1 VGPYLV
7 RFLLA
12 RGYEVFG
19 AFRKKDW
26 EREGEGEGK
35 VCQDFFGG
43 DPGPGNFH
51 PVFLDVTDAGSVRK
65 ALEAARPDE
74 IYHLAA
80 VSVTTGISPE
90 VYYRVNFQGTFH
102 LFRQVK
108 EVVPEARVLYVGTA
122 NAYGVVKA
130 EDLPVKEDRPL
141 CPNNHYAASKAA
153 AEDLA
158 CACAAEGLRVVCAR
172 PFNHTGPGQTTDF
185 VCSRLGREIAAIA
198 LGRKEPVVVAGN
210 LDSARDFTDVR
221 DVVEAYWLLLQRGRT
236 GEIYNVCSQKAYTVR
251 EIIEI
256 LMKKAGIAAAVDSS
270 SAFRRKSDIPVLLGS
285 REKISR
291 ETGWEP
297 KIAFE
302 ETLNDVLDYWLQV
315 LKIEK
320 ARGGI
325 F

>member
-1 VGPYLV
+1 MRALVTGAGGFVGPYLV
-7 RFLLA
+7 RFLLF

-19 AFRKKDW
+19 AFHKKDW
-26 EREGEGEGK
+26 ESGK
-35 VCQDFFGG
+35 SKDNFGN
-43 DPGPGNFH
+43 DPGPGSFH
-51 PVFLDVTDAGSVRK
+51 PVFLDVTDVDSVRNV
-65 ALEAARPDE
+65 LERARPDE

-102 LFRQVK
+102 LFRAGK
-108 EVVPEARVLYVGTA
+108 EIVPEARVLYVGTA

-153 AEDLA
+153 AENLA
-158 CACAAEGLRVVCAR
+158 CAYAAEGLRVVRAR

-185 VCSRLGREIAAIA
+185 VCSRLAREIAAIA

-221 DVVEAYWLLLQRGRT
+221 DVVEAYWLLLQKGRI
-236 GEIYNVCSQKAYTVR
+236 GEVYNVCSQKAYTVK

-256 LMKKAGIAAAVDSS
+256 LMKKAGTVAVVDSS
-270 SAFRRKSDIPVLLGS
+270 SALRRKSDIPVLLGS

-291 ETGWEP
+291 ETGWKP

-302 ETLNDVLDYWLQV
+302 ETLNDVLDYWLRT
-315 LKIEK
+315 L
-320 ARGGI
+320 R
-325 F
+325 